1 MPERLVD
8 WNLAER
14 LAIALAGSGP
24 EWDGSAE
31 ELRSESDRAAHL
43 VRRYTGL
50 RPKGRLPEA
59 ELVDRAEWAR
69 VNLESLTGILR
80 QSQVIHTWPA
90 GAMIDF
96 PEVSLMMLCHDDSP
110 NDWGL
115 NTNNGQDNPNQKIII
130 KDNRLAEA
138 FKVEHFILPPSLNGI
153 NNLTTWSIRFP
164 RAQYCPQCGLI
175 QLINRDTGHQL
186 RPGDNKRYDQ
196 AIGAFYCNNCFNNQ
210 KSIGPRL
217 VPMRFVIATEEGF
230 IDDFPWDW
238 YVHKKKPEERN
249 RGHNLFYKS
258 KGGSASLSDITI
270 ESRRINDNSFVAKE
284 DLREIFNQEIFTEIC
299 PMHGHYLN
307 YVKGY
312 MPKPWKGWHNN
323 TTFVNELISDIPGS
337 TNIMDGEELSV
348 VAKRKFPR
356 TMQRGAG
363 NIIFPIVYSGILLP
377 QSTYEQQ
384 CPPDVQQIIDNY
396 IIVFKDTS
404 PDTYLDYTNEQWREF
419 FIQNINVNPN
429 HGLNRLGYKQSEI
442 IGFIRN
448 HFGENTA
455 EEFINKATLLRR
467 QEFKAFTGNVSN
479 DEIIWYKKSKVAGS
493 EYNAILKE
501 DIFDEVVLLEKLS
514 ALKVFR
520 GFTRIKPLMGEEL
533 VFADAADGL
542 NVNQLKEFQRVQD
555 ARKDPMHTK
564 ELPAVEVRGEGI
576 FFKFNNK
583 KLNTWSDSYP
593 DSRLKTINDNL
604 NQANLVFNQNQQ
616 LISKRYLFLHTFSH
630 ILLKELAEDC
640 GYSLSSLSEIIY
652 SSTDDEVGTN
662 DEMNGIL
669 IYTTTS
675 DSEGSLGGLVEKGSS
690 KYLTSVIKKG
700 VDKSRW
706 CSSDPL
712 CITTNQGQ
720 GFMGLNLAACYSCV
734 LLPETSCEK
743 MNKYLDRAA
752 VIGTL
757 NNPTIGVF

>member
-1 MPERLVD
+1 MSYD
-8 WNLAER
+8 
-14 LAIALAGSGP
+14 I
-24 EWDGSAE
+24 
-31 ELRSESDRAAHL
+31 
-43 VRRYTGL
+43 
-50 RPKGRLPEA
+50 
-59 ELVDRAEWAR
+59 
-69 VNLESLTGILR
+69 R

-110 NDWGL
+110 DDWGL
-115 NTNNGQDNPNQKIII
+115 NADIAQDSPNKKILIR
-130 KDNRLAEA
+130 DNRLAEA
-138 FKVEHFILPPSLNGI
+138 FKVDHFIVPPALENM
-153 NNLTTWSIRFP
+153 NNLTAWSIRFP
-164 RAQYCPQCGLI
+164 RSQYCPQCGLI
-175 QLINRDTGHQL
+175 NTINKDTGHQL
-186 RPGDNKRYDQ
+186 RPSDNRRYDQ
-196 AIGAFYCNNCFNNQ
+196 AIAAFYCSACFNNQ
-210 KSIGPRL
+210 TGIGPKL
-217 VPMRFVIATEEGF
+217 VPMRFIIATEEGF

-238 YVHKKKPEERN
+238 YVHKSKPEERN
-249 RGHNLFYKS
+249 KGHKLYYKS
-258 KGGSASLSDITI
+258 KGVSASLNDILI
-270 ESRRINDNSFVAKE
+270 KSHRVRDNSLVAE
-284 DLREIFNQEIFTEIC
+284 INLGEIFNQEIFTNIC
-299 PMHGHYLN
+299 STHGHYLN
-307 YVKGY
+307 YVKGF
-312 MPKPWKGWHNN
+312 MPKPWKGWHSN
-323 TTFVNELISDIPGS
+323 TSYISELISDIPGNN
-337 TNIMDGEELSV
+337 NIMEGEELSV
-348 VAKRKFPR
+348 MAKRKFPR

-384 CPPDVQQIIDNY
+384 CPSDVQQIINNY
-396 IIVFKDTS
+396 ISVFKDTS
-404 PDTYLDYTNEQWREF
+404 PDVYLDYTNEQWREF
-419 FIQNINVNPN
+419 FIQHVNSNPN
-429 HGLNRLGYKQSEI
+429 HGLNRLGYEQPEVNS
-442 IGFIRN
+442 FIRN

-467 QEFKAFTGNVSN
+467 QEFKAFTGNVFD
-479 DEIIWYKKSKVAGS
+479 DEFIWFKKKKVAGS
-493 EYNAILKE
+493 EYNDILKE
-501 DIFDEVVLLEKLS
+501 DILDEVVLLEKLS

-533 VFADAADGL
+533 VFADAADSL
-542 NVNQLKEFQRVQD
+542 DTNQLMEFQRIQD
-555 ARKDPMHTK
+555 ARKDPIHTK

-576 FFKFNNK
+576 FLKFNNN
-583 KLNTWSDSYP
+583 KLNKWSDIYP

-652 SSTDDEVGTN
+652 CGTDDESGTN

-675 DSEGSLGGLVEKGSS
+675 DSEGSLGGLVEKGNP
-690 KYLTSVIKKG
+690 KYFSSVIKKG
-700 VDKSRW
+700 VDKARW

-757 NNPTIGVF
+757 NNPMIGFFNQ